1 MSNEFA
7 PIHLVTLI
15 ALLEYFGFAMAVG
28 RARYRYGVKAPATT
42 GNEDF
47 ERYYRVQMNTLEQ
60 LIIFIPAL
68 WAFAIFINVT
78 WATVLGAIFIVGRA
92 LFFTGY
98 VKAAEKRS
106 LGFSLSMLPT
116 LALLIGGIYGA
127 IRNL

>member
-68 WAFAIFINVT
+68 WAFAIFVNVT

>member
-68 WAFAIFINVT
+68 WAFAIFVNVT

-92 LFFTGY
+92 LFFAGY